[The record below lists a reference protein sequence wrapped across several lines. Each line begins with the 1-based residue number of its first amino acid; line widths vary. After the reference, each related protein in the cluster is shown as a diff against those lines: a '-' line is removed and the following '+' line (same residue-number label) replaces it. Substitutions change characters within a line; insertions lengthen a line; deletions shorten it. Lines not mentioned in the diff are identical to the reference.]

1 MTVLIDSWSWIEYW
15 AGSKYANAVAKYIEG
30 SEPAVVSTLNIA
42 EVHYW
47 FIRHYDE
54 GTANE
59 RISRMRKRCF
69 SISVNEEI
77 AIEASRIK
85 HDKKMSLAD
94 SVILATAK
102 VENAKVVTG
111 DPDFSKVEGAVFIG
125 KV

>member
-15 AGSKYANAVAKYIEG
+15 AGSKYADAVAKYIEG
-30 SEPAVVSTLNIA
+30 SEPAIVSTLNIA

-54 GTANE
+54 ATANE

-69 SISVNEEI
+69 TIPVNEEI
-77 AIEASRIK
+77 AVEASRIK
-85 HDKKMSLAD
+85 HGKKMGLAD
-94 SVILATAK
+94 SIILATAS
-102 VENAKVVTG
+102 VEKAIVVTG
-111 DPDFSKVEGAVFIG
+111 DPDFVNVEGVVFIG

>member
-15 AGSKYANAVAKYIEG
+15 AGSKYADAAAKYIDG
-30 SEPAVVSTLNIA
+30 SEAAIVSTLNIA

-54 GTANE
+54 ETANE

-69 SISVNEEI
+69 TIPVNEEI
-77 AIEASRIK
+77 AVGASRIK
-85 HDKKMSLAD
+85 HDMKMSLAD

-111 DPDFSKVEGAVFIG
+111 DPDFSKVEGAVLIG